1 VTATPHALELATA
14 AAVACAEK
22 LATDVVAYDVSEVV
36 TITDVFVLASASND
50 RQVKSIMDE
59 VEEALRGLGVKPARR
74 EGEREGRWILLDYI
88 DIVVHVQHA
97 EERAY
102 YSLEKLWKDCPVIE
116 LPESVRLGN
125 EQAKAAAAHEQAQA
139 AEDAF

>member
-1 VTATPHALELATA
+1 MTATPHALELATA

-50 RQVKSIMDE
+50 RQVKAIMDE
-59 VEEALRGLGVKPARR
+59 VEEALRGLGAKPVRR

-102 YSLEKLWKDCPVIE
+102 YSLEKLWKDCPRIE
-116 LPESVRLGN
+116 LPDSVRLGN
-125 EQAKAAAAHEQAQA
+125 EQAKAAEA
-139 AEDAF
+139 AEGAL

>member
-1 VTATPHALELATA
+1 MTATPHALELATA

-50 RQVKSIMDE
+50 RQVKAIMDE
-59 VEEALRGLGVKPARR
+59 VEEALRGLGAKPVRR

-102 YSLEKLWKDCPVIE
+102 YSLEKLWKDCPRIE
-116 LPESVRLGN
+116 LPEAVLRGN
-125 EQAKAAAAHEQAQA
+125 EQARA
-139 AEDAF
+139 AEAAGAAEGAL

>member
-1 VTATPHALELATA
+1 M
-14 AAVACAEK
+14 ACAEK

-50 RQVKSIMDE
+50 RQVKAIMDE
-59 VEEALRGLGVKPARR
+59 VEEALRGLGAKPVRR

-102 YSLEKLWKDCPVIE
+102 YSLEKLWKDCPRIE
-116 LPESVRLGN
+116 LPEAVRLGN
-125 EQAKAAAAHEQAQA
+125 EQAKAAEA
-139 AEDAF
+139 AEGAL